1 MFLLKQV
8 QINITMAGIGI
19 IYPKM
24 KRILICRTP
33 LMEKVWNTTALSL
46 SCQAATAPLVWLYF
60 GTFPRYFLI
69 TNFVAIP
76 LTSAAIYLTPLALI
90 TKNLPVA
97 GDFLGA
103 ALHWTLALLKTV
115 IGIIAGL

>member
-1 MFLLKQV
+1 GA
-8 QINITMAGIGI
+8 MAGIGI
-19 IYPKM
+19 IYPRLKT
-24 KRILICRTP
+24 ILDCRSA
-33 LMEKVWNTTALSL
+33 LLEKIWSMVALSL
-46 SCQAATAPLVWLYF
+46 SCQAVTAPLVWLYF
-60 GTFPRYFLI
+60 GSFPRYFMI

-97 GDFLGA
+97 GDFLQM
-103 ALHWTLALLKTV
+103 ALQTSLRLLKTV